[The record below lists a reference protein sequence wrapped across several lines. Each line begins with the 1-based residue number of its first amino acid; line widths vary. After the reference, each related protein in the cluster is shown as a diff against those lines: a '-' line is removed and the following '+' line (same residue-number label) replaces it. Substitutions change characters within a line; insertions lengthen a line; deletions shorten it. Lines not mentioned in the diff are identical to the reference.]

1 MWWEC
6 AFWITIWESCSSWFQ
21 TEKRHRGNTIQRNKL
36 FKSIVTFKIK
46 YQFGIKPTFLGHEAG
61 SFGEKLNQ
69 ENIKAFYSTVF
80 GENAITGL
88 TSKNQFQNTMGL
100 MTMHQHRVSSYGVW
114 WTVGH
119 CWELFVRHYQ
129 RFQKRS
135 QCASPGFKW
144 NQWSH
149 HYSL

>member
-1 MWWEC
+1 M
-6 AFWITIWESCSSWFQ
+6 
-21 TEKRHRGNTIQRNKL
+21 

-100 MTMHQHRVSSYGVW
+100 MTMHQHRVSSYSVW

-119 CWELFVRHYQ
+119 C
-129 RFQKRS
+129 
-135 QCASPGFKW
+135 
-144 NQWSH
+144 
-149 HYSL
+149 